1 MFERIKKAVA
11 KSNAEQCKKA
21 IANAADLLSD
31 CDDVNAARAIAERFT
46 NRTIKASTVEDVRR
60 ETMEKIRNIFDKRL
74 AADVKYIDK
83 IAAAELPTQCK
94 IEINYTKGGAYG
106 AQAYAELWTG
116 CGYYKGKRTSGCG
129 YDKASTAA
137 AYALNQ
143 SPEIM
148 RVLFEREEKR
158 LAKREKPTRRDFIGY
173 GCFDGDG
180 QAYLIP
186 RFDGGVGL
194 SSVVDILRA
203 IGFDVKN
210 YGGEKWDLIVGDYNG
225 KNNSKYNKY

>member
-1 MFERIKKAVA
+1 MFDRIKKAVT
-11 KSNAEQCKKA
+11 KSNAISREKA
-21 IANAADLLSD
+21 IINAADLLSD
-31 CDDVNAARAIAERFT
+31 CDDINAAKSISERFT
-46 NRTIKASTVEDVRR
+46 NGTIKANTVEGVRR
-60 ETMEKIRNIFDKRL
+60 ETMEKIRNIFDKSL
-74 AADVKYIDK
+74 AVNIKYIDK
-83 IAAAELPTQCK
+83 IAAAERPTMCK

-116 CGYYKGKRTSGCG
+116 CDYYKGRRTSGCG

-158 LAKREKPTRRDFIGY
+158 LAKREKPTRREFIGY
-173 GCFDGDG
+173 GCFDGDV
-180 QAYLIP
+180 QNYFIP

-194 SSVVDILRA
+194 SSVVEILRA